1 MKNIFKIYKGY
12 NLYMETI
19 KLKIIDNFRITGNYS
34 KVFLTING
42 KEVWNSSM
50 LQKKEVK
57 GILIQK
63 TDSYEIKVQDDQRI
77 YKQKTID
84 QLDNKLIK
92 VVSRKSPAWLGLRGL
107 MWQGMMILFASKYT
121 FKIRI
126 HK

>member
-1 MKNIFKIYKGY
+1 
-12 NLYMETI
+12 METI
-19 KLKIIDNFRITGNYS
+19 KFKIIDNFRITGDDT

-42 KEVWNSSM
+42 EEVWNSSM
-50 LQKKEVK
+50 LQKKETK
-57 GILIQK
+57 IISIQK
-63 TDSYEIKVQDDQRI
+63 SDSYEIKVQDDQKI

-107 MWQGMMILFASKYT
+107 MWQGMMMLFAGKYT

-126 HK
+126 E